1 MRNLLGRLHARPAG
15 DLARIALFWR
25 VPLGDAAR
33 PSQVGTL
40 YRAMVDPRA
49 VRSVWDRLD
58 PEAREM
64 VRLLAVTDEQGVAL
78 GLAALAAALG
88 WEPRMDLDALI
99 QETIDYYKAHSDMR
113 GANARL

>member
-64 VRLLAVTDEQGVAL
+64 VRLLAVTDEQGVAPIVL
-78 GLAALAAALG
+78 PKFFIAFASFTSV
-88 WEPRMDLDALI
+88 PRSIM
-99 QETIDYYKAHSDMR
+99 
-113 GANARL
+113 